1 MALASA
7 QVIDAVVT
15 RLSGN
20 TPAGTRVYASRLWPL
35 AEADLP
41 AWRVSAGDEE
51 IEAETVHYPAILL
64 HRLPVRC
71 EGYVKANADADDAMH
86 AMAEQ
91 ALTALYDTQPH
102 ATLGLSV
109 QSNHPARIERD
120 VVSEGQANLGRITV
134 ELSIKYRTA
143 ANNPGTLI

>member
-1 MALASA
+1 MTLASA

-20 TPAGTRVYASRLWPL
+20 TPASTRVYPSRLWPL

-51 IEAETVHYPAILL
+51 IEPETVHYPAILL

-86 AMAEQ
+86 LMAEQ
-91 ALTALYDTQPH
+91 ALAALYGSQANTAL
-102 ATLGLSV
+102 GLNV

-134 ELSIKYRTA
+134 ELAIKYRTA
-143 ANNPGTLI
+143 ANAPGTII

>member
-20 TPAGTRVYASRLWPL
+20 TPASTRVYASRLWPL

-41 AWRVSAGDEE
+41 AWRVSAGDE
-51 IEAETVHYPAILL
+51 
-64 HRLPVRC
+64 
-71 EGYVKANADADDAMH
+71 KANADADDAMH

-143 ANNPGTLI
+143 ANQPGTLI